1 MPTPEYHAELSPS
14 SADRWLHCP
23 PSYLLGRD
31 MPRTTSSYAEAGRLA
46 HSIAELKAR
55 KKFIEPMGPRK
66 FAGRLKKLQE
76 DAHYE
81 KVMDGYT
88 DAYVEA
94 LEQHAMSF
102 QAPPFIAL
110 ETEVPIGLITGERK
124 PDGTPAGGTAD
135 CIQIAEGVLWVTDYK
150 NGSGTPVEA
159 EENPQMKLY
168 ALAALALYRPFYGD
182 TIQTIRMTIVQP
194 ALGGVSDWEI
204 SREAL
209 EAWGRNVVGPAAAQA
224 RAGEGEQK
232 SGRWCKFCPVAATC
246 RARANDAEALRE
258 AFGMAAPAG
267 NAGAMAGED
276 SDARLLSDAEVGEA
290 LRRGAELVAWYN
302 SLKDYALSTILAG
315 GTIPGWKAVEGR
327 GSRKWDDPD
336 TALQAMIA
344 NGVPEAMLWERKP
357 VTPPALEKALGKKPF
372 ATFAASHVVQERGKP
387 ALAEAGDKRAEYNP
401 AAVAF
406 GGAANGG

>member
-14 SADRWLHCP
+14 SADRWIHCP

-150 NGSGTPVEA
+150 T
-159 EENPQMKLY
+159 
-168 ALAALALYRPFYGD
+168 
-182 TIQTIRMTIVQP
+182 
-194 ALGGVSDWEI
+194 
-204 SREAL
+204 
-209 EAWGRNVVGPAAAQA
+209 
-224 RAGEGEQK
+224 
-232 SGRWCKFCPVAATC
+232 
-246 RARANDAEALRE
+246 
-258 AFGMAAPAG
+258 
-267 NAGAMAGED
+267 
-276 SDARLLSDAEVGEA
+276 
-290 LRRGAELVAWYN
+290 
-302 SLKDYALSTILAG
+302 
-315 GTIPGWKAVEGR
+315 
-327 GSRKWDDPD
+327 
-336 TALQAMIA
+336 
-344 NGVPEAMLWERKP
+344 
-357 VTPPALEKALGKKPF
+357 
-372 ATFAASHVVQERGKP
+372 
-387 ALAEAGDKRAEYNP
+387 EAGRRWRRRKTPR
-401 AAVAF
+401 
-406 GGAANGG
+406 